1 MRWPRRVNG
10 FAITGYAV
18 CSSVGATVA
27 ESRRALSE
35 GTSPLRPPPVELP
48 FATVCGVVDPDLPAV
63 TGSLRAYDGRLGRM
77 VTALA
82 DELDPAITAVTR
94 RFGASRV
101 AAVLGTSTGGLAET
115 ERAWR
120 AWRSSGALPGEDH
133 LAKRHAFHAAV
144 DLLRARYA
152 FGGPGYVL
160 STACS
165 SGGKVFASAQRLIDA
180 GLADAVLVGA
190 VDTLCETT
198 LRGFHALGIL
208 SPTPCRPFA
217 RDRDGLNLGEGG
229 ALFVVARDGDGPA
242 RLLGVGESSD
252 GYHMSSP
259 HPEGLGAK
267 AAMRAA
273 LERAGV
279 APDEV
284 DYVNAH
290 GTGTARNDEVE
301 AEAIAEVFGV
311 RVPVASTK
319 GQTGH
324 TLGAAGA
331 IEAAFSI
338 AAIEEGVIPESL
350 RARPLDPRVRVNVT
364 AARREA
370 RVRRVLSNSFGFGG
384 SNASVLLGAP

>member
-18 CSSVGATVA
+18 CSSIGVTVA
-27 ESRRALSE
+27 DTRRALSE
-35 GTSPLRPPPVELP
+35 GASPLRPPPVALP
-48 FATVCGVVDPDLPAV
+48 FATVCGVVDPGLPAV
-63 TGSLRAYDGRLGRM
+63 TGALAAYDGRLGRM
-77 VTALA
+77 VSALA
-82 DELDPAITAVTR
+82 DDLDPALKAALA

-115 ERAWR
+115 ERAWHQ
-120 AWRSSGALPGEDH
+120 WKSSGALPPEDH

-144 DLLRARYA
+144 DLLRARYGL
-152 FGGPGYVL
+152 GGPGYVL

-165 SGGKVFASAQRLIDA
+165 SGGKVFAAAQRLLDA
-180 GLADAVLVGA
+180 GLADAVVVGA

-208 SPTPCRPFA
+208 SATPCRPFA

-229 ALFVVARDGDGPA
+229 ALFVVTREGEGPA

-273 LERAGV
+273 LERAG
-279 APDEV
+279 ALPDEV

-301 AEAIAEVFGV
+301 AEAIAEVLGMK
-311 RVPVASTK
+311 VPVASTK

-331 IEAAFSI
+331 IEAAFAI
-338 AAIEEGVIPESL
+338 AAIETGVIPASL
-350 RARPLDPRVRVNVT
+350 RSRPLDPAVRVDVT
-364 AARREA
+364 ESRREA

-384 SNASVLLGAP
+384 SNVSVLLGAP